1 MSKLIA
7 VSEEVYDE
15 LSEIKDGK
23 SFTETIKGLLEEK
36 IKKRGT
42 LKEVAKLAG
51 IMDRKDVEKL
61 RKASK
66 EFRRNFKA
74 REFTSRGP
82 HGSS

>member
-61 RKASK
+61 RKSSK

-74 REFTSRGP
+74 REFTSRGL